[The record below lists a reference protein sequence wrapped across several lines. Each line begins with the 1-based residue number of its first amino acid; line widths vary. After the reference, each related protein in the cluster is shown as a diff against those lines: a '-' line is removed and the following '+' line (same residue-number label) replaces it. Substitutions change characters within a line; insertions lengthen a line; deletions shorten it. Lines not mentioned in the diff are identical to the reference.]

1 MTEQTWRMIFA
12 ERLVQHMTQRQMT
25 RKELAASAGISQM
38 TISRYL
44 NGQQSARID
53 IILRLAKA
61 LNCSVDDLVAVDEPV
76 EC

>member
-12 ERLVQHMTQRQMT
+12 ERLGQHMTQRQMT
-25 RKELAASAGISQM
+25 RKELADAAGISQM
-38 TISRYL
+38 TIGRYL
-44 NGQQSARID
+44 NAQQSARID

>member
-12 ERLVQHMTQRQMT
+12 ERLGQQMTQRQMT